1 MRIFDEMGRERDRDW
16 LDAMFGPQV
25 RVDASTETPAF
36 RLVEVR
42 ASTSDTAVVTVL
54 DDNGR
59 PMQGLAVVF
68 AHTSGVQVV
77 REKTNE
83 NGQISILLDRSYR
96 YGVPAQAGP
105 CHAGIPRQS
114 TDVIYG
120 LGEVIV
126 AGSANRHLDIAFQ
139 WMEESE
145 TIEPEPS
152 TEEPSTMPA
161 DEPAPSPDREEPP
174 FPTDVPWQQLLEK
187 LDTIIAL
194 LENIEH

>member
-1 MRIFDEMGRERDRDW
+1 MRIYDELGRERDRDW
-16 LDAMFGPQV
+16 LETMFGPQV
-25 RVDASTETPAF
+25 RVDASTESPAF

-42 ASTSDTAVVTVL
+42 ASTSDSAVVTVL
-54 DDNGR
+54 DENGH

-68 AHTSGVQVV
+68 AHTSGAQVV

-83 NGQISILLDRSYR
+83 NGQISIPLDRSYR

-105 CHAGIPRQS
+105 CHAGIPRQP

-126 AGSANRHLDIAFQ
+126 AGTANRHLDIAFQ
-139 WMEESE
+139 WLEDPEV
-145 TIEPEPS
+145 TEPEPS
-152 TEEPSTMPA
+152 TEEPSTTPA
-161 DEPAPSPDREEPP
+161 DEPETPPDGAEASP
-174 FPTDVPWQQLLEK
+174 PTDVPWQQLLEK

-194 LENIEH
+194 LENLDR